1 MERWLAAAMVSGIAM
16 VCVPGSRAQKIVD
29 TPKGVT
35 SAPDGLLTLP
45 PLPSGKTTIFGGQ
58 IRSIDPVRDQLTLDV
73 FGQHPM
79 RVLFD
84 ERTQVYRDGKRIP
97 LQDLAAVK
105 HASVETTLD
114 GTNIFA
120 VSIHTLSE
128 MPEGAYEGR
137 VLSYSPSTGELI
149 VSNGLSPDQF
159 RVLVEGNT
167 SIVREGQSSF
177 ASAAGGASDLQNG
190 SLVSVEFAAG
200 KNHGAVAN
208 KVEILAV
215 PGSAFAFSG
224 SVTWI
229 DLHAGLLVLTD
240 PRDQKEHQI
249 FFNPT
254 GFPGAQNL
262 HLGEGLHVV
271 ASYDGARYLASKIL
285 VTKP

>member
-16 VCVPGSRAQKIVD
+16 ACMPASRAQKLVD
-29 TPKGVT
+29 APKEVAH
-35 SAPDGLLTLP
+35 APGESLTLP
-45 PLPSGKTTIFGGQ
+45 PLPAGKTTVFGGE
-58 IRSIDPVRDQLTLDV
+58 IRNIDPIRDQLTLDT
-73 FGQHPM
+73 FGQRPM

-84 ERTQVYRDGKRIP
+84 ERTQVYRDGKRVP
-97 LQDLAAVK
+97 LRDLAAVK

-120 VSIHTLSE
+120 VSIHTLSAI
-128 MPEGAYEGR
+128 PEGAYEGR
-137 VLSYSPSTGELI
+137 VLSYNPATGELV

-159 RVLVEGNT
+159 KVLVEENT

-177 ASAAGGASDLQNG
+177 ASAVGGASDLRNG

-200 KNHGAVAN
+200 RNRGAVAN

-215 PGSAFAFSG
+215 PGSAFAFIGNVS
-224 SVTWI
+224 WM

-249 FFNPT
+249 FFNL
-254 GFPGAQNL
+254 A
-262 HLGEGLHVV
+262 GLPETRDLRVGQEVRVV
-271 ASYDGARYLASKIL
+271 ASYDGARYLASKIS